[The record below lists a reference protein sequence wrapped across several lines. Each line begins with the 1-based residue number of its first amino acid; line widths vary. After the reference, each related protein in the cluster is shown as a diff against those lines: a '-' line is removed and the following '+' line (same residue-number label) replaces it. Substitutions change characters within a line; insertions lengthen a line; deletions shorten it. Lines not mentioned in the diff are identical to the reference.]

1 MCNISDRKVKIV
13 KSAGIEQPDG
23 KVIKSLQDRESYN
36 YLGILEVEKFLEEG
50 MKLKVSEEYFRRLK
64 KILKSK
70 FNGGNLVQGVSI

>member
-1 MCNISDRKVKIV
+1 MCNISDRKGKIV

-23 KVIKSLQDRESYN
+23 KVIKLLQDRESYN